1 MAVGH
6 ELHYGSSPQWN
17 TARQGGFNDMT
28 MGGTGETPV
37 KVVLVDDHALFR
49 RGLRRL
55 LEGHGFD
62 VVGEGS
68 HGRAA
73 VQLAAELK
81 PDVIV
86 CDLSMP
92 LMGGVEAITHI
103 VHADPDARIL
113 VLTISGESDEVIDAL
128 LAGASGYLLK
138 DARGEEIVRAVQ
150 AAAAGECA
158 IAPRVAGRIVSRLRE
173 VGRPQLPV
181 LPENLTDREVDVLR
195 LLATGKE
202 NAAIAQELFLSP
214 KTVKNHVSSILDKL
228 DIDNRIQAAVLAVR
242 QGIV

>member
-1 MAVGH
+1 
-6 ELHYGSSPQWN
+6 
-17 TARQGGFNDMT
+17 MT
-28 MGGTGETPV
+28 IGGTGDSPV

-55 LEGHGFD
+55 LEGHGFQ

-81 PDVIV
+81 PDVVV

-92 LMGGVEAITHI
+92 LMGGVEAIRHI
-103 VHADPDARIL
+103 VAADPGARVL
-113 VLTISGESDEVIDAL
+113 VMTISGDGDEVLDAL
-128 LAGASGYLLK
+128 LAGATGYLLK
-138 DARGEEIVRAVQ
+138 DARAEEILRAVH
-150 AAAAGECA
+150 AAVAGESDVS
-158 IAPRVAGRIVSRLRE
+158 PRVAGRLVTRLRE
-173 VGRPQLPV
+173 VGHAQIPLLPAS
-181 LPENLTDREVDVLR
+181 LTEREVDVLR

-202 NAAIAQELFLSP
+202 NSAIAQDLYLSP

-228 DIDNRIQAAVLAVR
+228 QIDNRIQAAVLAVR
-242 QGIV
+242 RGLA

>member
-1 MAVGH
+1 
-6 ELHYGSSPQWN
+6 
-17 TARQGGFNDMT
+17 MT
-28 MGGTGETPV
+28 IGGTGHAPV

-55 LEGHGFD
+55 LEGHGFQ

-81 PDVIV
+81 PDVVV

-103 VHADPDARIL
+103 VAADPGARIL
-113 VLTISGESDEVIDAL
+113 VMTISGDGDEVLDAL
-128 LAGASGYLLK
+128 LAGATGYLLK
-138 DARGEEIVRAVQ
+138 DARAEEILRAVH
-150 AAAAGECA
+150 AAVGGESDVS
-158 IAPRVAGRIVSRLRE
+158 PRVAGRLVTRLRE
-173 VGRPQLPV
+173 VGHAQIPQLPAG
-181 LPENLTDREVDVLR
+181 LTGREVDVLR

-202 NAAIAQELFLSP
+202 NSAIAQDLYLSP

-228 DIDNRIQAAVLAVR
+228 EIDNRIQAAVLAVR
-242 QGIV
+242 RGLA